1 MLRHTP
7 LSTYKT
13 ERKDSMK
20 KNKIMRGDLFYY
32 DFGEREGS
40 IQSGIRPVLVVQA
53 DEFNANAP
61 TIIVA
66 SITTVLK
73 KRYLPSHII
82 LGQEFGLK
90 KPSMVLLE
98 QIQTINKKDL
108 LEYIGTIDDERL
120 MKRINNT
127 LKKTFGFWFYK
138 EVDKDT
144 IRSLCPKCLKD
155 YMSTNNYVIRRLD
168 PFAKR
173 KTKCDKCGRLGW
185 QYTVMEKQRNN
196 K

>member
-1 MLRHTP
+1 
-7 LSTYKT
+7 
-13 ERKDSMK
+13 MK

-127 LKKTFGFWFYK
+127 LMKTFGFWFYK

-144 IRSLCPKCLKD
+144 IHSLCPKCLKD

>member
-1 MLRHTP
+1 
-7 LSTYKT
+7 
-13 ERKDSMK
+13 MK
-20 KNKIMRGDLFYY
+20 KNKILRGDLFYY
-32 DFGEREGS
+32 DFGEKEGS

-73 KRYLPSHII
+73 KRYLPSHVI

-90 KPSMVLLE
+90 KHSMVLLE

-108 LEYIGTIDDERL
+108 VEYIGTIDDDRL
-120 MKRINNT
+120 MKRINTT

-138 EVDKDT
+138 EIDKDT
-144 IRSLCPKCLKD
+144 IHCLCPKCLKE

-168 PFAKR
+168 PFAK
-173 KTKCDKCGRLGW
+173 KSLNAINVAGW
-185 QYTVMEKQRNN
+185 GGSIQLREN
-196 K
+196 KR